1 MSCVKAVIRLIKKA
15 ESEIETQIEES
26 EVRIRGISD
35 YTILS
40 AAGLLLL
47 LLRPRLEIKG
57 LPNGEEKP

>member
-35 YTILS
+35 YTIL
-40 AAGLLLL
+40 AAAASSSTAFGDE
-47 LLRPRLEIKG
+47 RITQRR
-57 LPNGEEKP
+57 